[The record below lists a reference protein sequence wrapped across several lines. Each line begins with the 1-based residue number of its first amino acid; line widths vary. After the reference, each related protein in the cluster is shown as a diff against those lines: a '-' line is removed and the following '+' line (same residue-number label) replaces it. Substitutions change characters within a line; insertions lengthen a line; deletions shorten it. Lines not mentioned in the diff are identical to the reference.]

1 MAYLVIC
8 KDKKNSLDKRMR
20 LRETHLKYLKSIKEK
35 LIMAGP
41 ILDDLGNPEGSIISV
56 DFKSIKELN
65 LFLENDPYSKHKLF
79 RSVEV
84 YVFRKVF

>member
-20 LRETHLKYLKSIKEK
+20 LRETHLKYLKSIKKK

-41 ILDDLGNPEGSIISV
+41 ILDDSGNPKGSILSL
-56 DFKSIKELN
+56 DFKSIEELN
-65 LFLENDPYSKHKLF
+65 LFLENDPYSKEKLF
-79 RSVEV
+79 RSIEI
-84 YVFRKVF
+84 YVFKKVF